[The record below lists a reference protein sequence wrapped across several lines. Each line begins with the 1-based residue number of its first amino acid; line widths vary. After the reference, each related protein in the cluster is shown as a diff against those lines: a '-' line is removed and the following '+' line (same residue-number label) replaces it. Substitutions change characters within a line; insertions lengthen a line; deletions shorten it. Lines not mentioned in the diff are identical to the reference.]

1 MFGERCIIS
10 ASGELRTYIYP
21 VKVGFFIGILLF
33 AGCTAGHDKP
43 APAASLPGKDSAKKA
58 DTAVKIIPR
67 APVKRISE
75 IEKELISLGLVNV
88 HDLDTTIRVELR
100 YSTPDNFIGIDVY
113 GDFDQCYLQK
123 DVAEDLVKAQ
133 AYLRKKY
140 PFYSLV
146 VYDAVR
152 PLHIQRKMW
161 DTLVLPPGEKIKYL
175 SNPDN
180 GSLHNYGAA
189 VDLSITDENGI
200 PLDMGT
206 PFDYFGEKA
215 HPEKEKELLASGELS
230 MRQVLNREILREV
243 MYRAGFFGIQTEWW
257 HFNSCRRE
265 EAAQKYKIVE

>member
-1 MFGERCIIS
+1 M
-10 ASGELRTYIYP
+10 
-21 VKVGFFIGILLF
+21 
-33 AGCTAGHDKP
+33 AGCSVNPGKP
-43 APAASLPGKDSAKKA
+43 VAADSLPGKDSMKREDSAAKPGSF
-58 DTAVKIIPR
+58 ILP
-67 APVKRISE
+67 KRIPE
-75 IEKELISLGLVNV
+75 IEKELIGSGLVNV
-88 HDLDTTIRVELR
+88 HDLDTTIKVELR

-123 DVAEDLVKAQ
+123 DVAEKLINAQ
-133 AYLRKKY
+133 SYLRKKY
-140 PFYSLV
+140 PYYSLI

-161 DTLVLPPGEKIKYL
+161 DTLVLPPGQKIKYL

-215 HPEKEKELLASGELS
+215 HPVKEKELLASGELS
-230 MRQVLNREILREV
+230 MRQVLNRELLRQV
-243 MYRAGFFGIQTEWW
+243 MYEAGFFGIQTEWW